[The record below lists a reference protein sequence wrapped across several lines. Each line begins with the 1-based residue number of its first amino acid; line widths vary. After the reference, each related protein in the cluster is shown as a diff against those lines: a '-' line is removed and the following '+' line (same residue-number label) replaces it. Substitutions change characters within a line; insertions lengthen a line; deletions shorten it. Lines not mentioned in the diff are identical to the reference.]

1 MQKMKKRSIGLN
13 AILNGLRSVLNII
26 FPVITFPYVSRILLV
41 KGIGVY
47 NFSNSIVSYFSL
59 VAALGISTYA
69 IREGTKLRENKSKIT
84 QFASQIFTINMWS
97 TAIAY
102 LLLFLCLILFSKLHS
117 YVSCILIFSLQILFT
132 TVGTEWVYQIYE
144 DYSYITIRSIIFQ
157 IISLILLFVFVRS
170 PQDYLKYA
178 AITVFSTVGSNVLN
192 FIHARKY
199 CHLHL
204 VWHVN
209 WKIHLAPIIILFFAN
224 VANMIYVNSDITL
237 LGLMKDNYVV
247 GIYSVSSKVYQIV
260 KTLISAVLIVTV
272 PRLALLFGKHR
283 MGEYKGILV
292 KLSNILVLLV
302 LPASTGLFMLAREVV
317 LIISGSKYL
326 RSVNSLRILCFAYIF
341 SILAWILSDCVLIP
355 AKREKYVLRSM
366 SVSAILNIII
376 NLVFIPSWNENAAAF
391 STVLAEICMFVVN
404 YHYAKDIVKD
414 VFMSST
420 LLHTFISSVIGCAG
434 IILVCVLC
442 DFSFQS
448 LILKTI
454 FSVILSVIIYGS
466 VLVFFK
472 NEFAISML
480 NRVKMILKDK
490 L

>member
-1 MQKMKKRSIGLN
+1 MKKRSIGFN

-26 FPVITFPYVSRILLV
+26 FPIITFPYVSRILLV

-59 VAALGISTYA
+59 IAALGISTYA
-69 IREGTKLRENKSKIT
+69 IREGAKLRENKRKIT
-84 QFASQIFTINMWS
+84 QFASQVFTINMWS
-97 TAIAY
+97 TFLAY
-102 LLLFLCLILFSKLHS
+102 LLLFVCLMLFSKLHS
-117 YVSCILIFSLQILFT
+117 YAFCILIFSLQIFFT
-132 TVGTEWVYQIYE
+132 TIGTEWIYQIYE

-157 IISLILLFVFVRS
+157 IISLILLFIFVRG

-178 AITVFSTVGSNVLN
+178 AITVFSTVGSNILN
-192 FIHARKY
+192 FIHARRY
-199 CHLHL
+199 CHIHL
-204 VWHVN
+204 VWHFN
-209 WKIHLAPIIILFFAN
+209 WRIHLVPIIILFFAN
-224 VANMIYVNSDITL
+224 IANMIYVNSDITL

-283 MGEYKGILV
+283 MGEYKGILI
-292 KLSNILVLLV
+292 KLSNILILLV

-326 RSVNSLRILCFAYIF
+326 RSVNSLQILCFAYIF

-355 AKREKYVLRSM
+355 ARREKYVLRSM
-366 SVSAILNIII
+366 STSAILNIII
-376 NLVFIPSWNENAAAF
+376 NLILIPSWNENAAAF
-391 STVLAEICMFVVN
+391 STVLAEMCMFIIN
-404 YHYAKDIVKD
+404 YHYAKDIVRD

-420 LLHTFISSVIGCAG
+420 LLHTFISSIIGCVG

-448 LILKTI
+448 LIIKTI
-454 FSVILSVIIYGS
+454 FSVILSIIMYGG
-466 VLVFFK
+466 VLLLLK
-472 NEFAISML
+472 NKFAIVML
-480 NRVKMILKDK
+480 NRAKMILKDR